1 MRANSRGDK
10 LRGRATGSPVGA
22 PANGRRAVVLLSGGV
37 DSATVLALA
46 RRNGYRVYAL
56 SVRYGQRNAIELEA
70 ARAAAAQ
77 GVEQHVEVAVELGL
91 FGGSSLTA
99 DSDIPKAPSFAER
112 NRDPVPSTYVPGR
125 NTVFLSLALAWAETL
140 GADDIFM
147 GIHASN
153 RGGYPDCRPEFVS
166 AFERLAGVATNR
178 GLDGNPPRIHTP
190 FLSGGWSKSQIVR
203 LGLELGVDYGL
214 TRTCFDPSDRGEA
227 CGHCDACLLRLQG
240 FSEAGEE
247 DPAPYLAR
255 GAVAG

>member
-1 MRANSRGDK
+1 MRAKSRADQ
-10 LRGRATGSPVGA
+10 RGALATGARVSV
-22 PANGRRAVVLLSGGV
+22 PASRRPAVVLLSGGV

-46 RRNGYRVYAL
+46 RRDGYRVHAL

-70 ARAAAAQ
+70 ARSVAAAQ
-77 GVEQHVEVAVELGL
+77 GVEQHVEVAVDLGP

-99 DSDIPKAPSFAER
+99 DTDIPKASSFAER

-125 NTVFLSLALAWAETL
+125 NTIFLSLALAWAETL

-147 GIHASN
+147 GIHASD

-166 AFERLAGVATNR
+166 AFEHLAGLATNR
-178 GLDGNPPRIHTP
+178 GLAGSPIKIHTP
-190 FLSGGWSKSQIVR
+190 FLTGGWDKSQIVR
-203 LGLELGVDYGL
+203 LGLDLGVDYGL

-240 FSEAGEE
+240 FSEVGEE
-247 DPAPYLAR
+247 DPAPYLAK
-255 GAVAG
+255 GAV